1 MYGERRYFTWGCQPA
16 KTEPVEENIV
26 NKSGVR
32 VSTRTA
38 LLDIIGREM
47 TFLSSLAGAKRA
59 TVFTCESFDEIA
71 SLVDEIR
78 ELEKSLDKLNAVYDL
93 LKEV

>member
-1 MYGERRYFTWGCQPA
+1 MYEERRYFTWGCQPN
-16 KTEPVEENIV
+16 KKESVDNIV
-26 NKSGVR
+26 DKSGIR
-32 VSTRTA
+32 ASTRTA

-59 TVFTCESFDEIA
+59 TVFTSESFDEIA

-78 ELEKSLDKLNAVYDL
+78 ELEKSLDKLNAICDI
-93 LKEV
+93 LKEA

>member
-1 MYGERRYFTWGCQPA
+1 MYEERRYFTWGCQPA
-16 KTEPVEENIV
+16 KKESVDTVV
-26 NKSGVR
+26 SKSGVR
-32 VSTRTA
+32 ASTRVA

-47 TFLSSLAGAKRA
+47 TFLSSLASAKRA
-59 TVFTCESFDEIA
+59 AVFTCESFDEIA

-93 LKEV
+93 LKEA

>member
-1 MYGERRYFTWGCQPA
+1 MNEERRYFTWGCQPS
-16 KTEPVEENIV
+16 KKESVNNIV
-26 NKSGVR
+26 NKTGVR
-32 VSTRTA
+32 ASTKTA

-47 TFLSSLAGAKRA
+47 TLMSSLAGAKRA
-59 TVFTCESFDEIA
+59 ALFTCQSFDEIA

-78 ELEKSLDKLNAVYDL
+78 ELEQSLAKLNAICDM

>member
-16 KTEPVEENIV
+16 KTEPAENIV

-32 VSTRTA
+32 ASTRTA

-47 TFLSSLAGAKRA
+47 TLLSSLAGAKRA

-78 ELEKSLDKLNAVYDL
+78 ELEKSLDKLNAICDM

>member
-1 MYGERRYFTWGCQPA
+1 MHEERCYFTWGCQPR
-16 KTEPVEENIV
+16 KKESVENIV

-32 VSTRTA
+32 ASTKTA
-38 LLDIIGREM
+38 LLDIISREL
-47 TFLSSLAGAKRA
+47 TFLSSLIGANRD
-59 TVFTCESFDEIA
+59 TVFTCQSFDEIA

-78 ELEKSLDKLNAVYDL
+78 ELEKSLDKLNAIYDM